1 MVPDSQIEYTDDII
15 TALQWIWGDGY
26 LAPGGPEEVAE
37 MLQGVEV
44 EGYHVLDVGSG
55 LGSIDALLVE
65 TYDVQSVIGIDVEP
79 HLIKYASQRVEDS
92 GLNERVS
99 FQLVQPGP
107 FPFNDH
113 VFDMVF
119 SKDSIVHIHDK
130 VTFYEDVI
138 RVLKPGG
145 VFVGSDWLCADE
157 ETHTIEVQEYLKLV
171 NLTYHMQTPKQT
183 YQVIVKV
190 GFENVTLRDRNKW
203 YQKEVKNE
211 LNALSGDKLTQLAD
225 LIGQDQADYR
235 LKVSSIK
242 QQVIEQGFLRPTH
255 IIGYKPSSQPGK

>member
-1 MVPDSQIEYTDDII
+1 MVPDTQIEYTDEII

-26 LAPGGPEEVAE
+26 LAPGGPEEVAK
-37 MLQGVEV
+37 MLQGLEL
-44 EGYHVLDVGSG
+44 EGSHVLDVGSG

-65 TYDVQSVIGIDVEP
+65 KYDVQSVIGIDVEP
-79 HLIKYASQRVEDS
+79 HLIKYASQRAEDAR
-92 GLNERVS
+92 LHERVS
-99 FQLVQPGP
+99 FQLVKPGP
-107 FPFNDH
+107 FPFNDN

-119 SKDSIVHIHDK
+119 SKDSIVHINDK

-145 VFVGSDWLCADE
+145 LFVGSDWLCADE
-157 ETHTIEVQEYLKLV
+157 ETYTKEVQEYLKLV
-171 NLTYHMQTPKQT
+171 NLTYHMQTPQQT
-183 YQVIVKV
+183 HQVIVKV

-211 LNALSGDKLTQLAD
+211 LKALSGEKLNQLAD
-225 LIGQDQADYR
+225 LIGKDQADYR

-242 QQVIEQGFLRPTH
+242 QKVIEQGFLRPTH
-255 IIGYKPSSQPGK
+255 IIGYKPCI

>member
-1 MVPDSQIEYTDDII
+1 LVADSQIEYTDDII
-15 TALQWIWGDGY
+15 TALQWIWGDGF

-37 MLQGVEV
+37 MLQGLDL

-65 TYDVQSVIGIDVEP
+65 KYNVQSVIGIDVEP
-79 HLIKYASQRVEDS
+79 HLIKHACQRVDDL

-99 FQLVQPGP
+99 FQLVEPGP
-107 FPFNDH
+107 LPFNDNY
-113 VFDMVF
+113 FDMVF

-130 VTFYEDVI
+130 VNFYEDVM

-145 VFVGSDWLCADE
+145 VFVGSDWLCAYE
-157 ETHTIEVQEYLKLV
+157 ETHTKEVKEYLKLV

-183 YQVIVKV
+183 SEVIVKV
-190 GFENVTLRDRNKW
+190 GFEKITLRDRNKW

-211 LNALSGDKLTQLAD
+211 LNALSGYKLTQLAD
-225 LIGQDQADYR
+225 LIGQDQAEYR

-255 IIGYKPSSQPGK
+255 IRGYKPSVNLE